1 MFSSMDQKSGMAGEE
16 NDKNPICGRKMC
28 DCAAGEFPY
37 IMFISKVFKGKYD
50 RDYGVNEPIFGFTT
64 LRIG

>member
-1 MFSSMDQKSGMAGEE
+1 
-16 NDKNPICGRKMC
+16 MC

-50 RDYGVNEPIFGFTT
+50 RDYGENEPIFELSQYNASKT
-64 LRIG
+64 